1 MLSALV
7 TAAAT
12 AQLMLAVLIWRQP
25 ALPGRRDLAA
35 CLGIGALYFLH
46 QAWPAALQFLGP
58 IVFTGPLMCNRAV
71 RASLGMA
78 LRPAV
83 VDIACLLA
91 LLVSGALGLWPLV
104 VVPFFWIWTGLCLL
118 LFLELPV
125 LVWKSLPDD
134 LIDVR
139 RHMRFALLALGAG
152 LSTGLAVANIMGF
165 GSYALPAGAFAT
177 LVLCFAAAAF
187 GGEVQKRLAGQVEK
201 RPLDR
206 QEQAILVRL
215 RAVMAETY
223 SDPSLTLSRLAQ
235 RLEVPEHRLRR
246 VIHVGEGQSHF
257 SAYLNQYRISAFKM
271 RAAEELG
278 ILELAVAVGYN
289 SLSAFNR
296 AFKATEGTTP
306 SAFRAALTAK
316 TSPATPNTADTMS
329 GKGRV

>member
-46 QAWPAALQFLGP
+46 QTWPAALQPIGP

-71 RASLGMA
+71 RASLGIA
-78 LRPAV
+78 PRPPA
-83 VDIACLLA
+83 VDIAGLLA
-91 LLVSGALGLWPLV
+91 LLVSGALGLWPLA
-104 VVPFFWIWTGLCLL
+104 VVPFFWIWTALCLV
-118 LFLELPV
+118 LFLELPL
-125 LVWKSLPDD
+125 LVWKRLPDD

-139 RHMRFALLALGAG
+139 RHMRFALLALGAT
-152 LSTGLAVANIMGF
+152 LSTAVAVANILGF
-165 GSYALPAGAFAT
+165 GAYARPMGAGAT
-177 LVLCFAAAAF
+177 LLLCFATAAL

-206 QEQAILVRL
+206 REQAILIRL
-215 RAVMAETY
+215 RAAMAETH
-223 SDPSLTLSRLAQ
+223 SDPGLTLSRLAQ

-257 SAYLNQYRISAFKM
+257 SAYLNQYRITAFKT
-271 RAAEELG
+271 RAAEDLG
-278 ILELAVAVGYN
+278 ILELAAAVGYN

-316 TSPATPNTADTMS
+316 TSPTTPKTVDTIS
-329 GKGRV
+329 GKGRA